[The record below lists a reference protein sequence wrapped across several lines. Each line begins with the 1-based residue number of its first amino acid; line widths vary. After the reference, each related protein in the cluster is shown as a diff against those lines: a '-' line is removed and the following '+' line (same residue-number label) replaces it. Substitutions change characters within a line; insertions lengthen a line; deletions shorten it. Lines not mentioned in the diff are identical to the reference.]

1 MKKLILPLVMGAF
14 MLLSGL
20 GLQAQNAFVQLIHNS
35 PDPAADSVDVYVNG
49 TLIADDFP
57 FRGATPFLPLLPNVT
72 VNVGV
77 APKSSNSVNDT
88 IANFAY
94 VLAPGQTVT
103 AIASGVLNPAL
114 FDTMANGAANI
125 AFGVQLLSP
134 ALTNP
139 TGNQTTIAAFHG
151 APDAPAVDVI
161 ANGGM
166 MPLIGNLAY
175 NSFSGV
181 ATVPSTEYLLDVNVA
196 GTSTTAASYYV
207 NLFPALA
214 SGNAVIFA
222 SGFLNPANNQGG
234 EAFGLFAALA
244 DGTVLPLQA
253 VGNARVQVIHNF
265 ADPIADTV
273 DVYVNWLRDSLKLDN
288 FPFRGATPFVDLPSG
303 FEIDIQIAP
312 KNSTSSSDKILDFSA
327 PFMDGETYNVIVN
340 GVADTTQFASN
351 PDGKNI
357 SPSIL
362 SSAGA
367 REVASAGDV
376 DLRVL
381 HGSTDA
387 PTVGVAANGGLIVP
401 SASYGDL
408 TGYLGV
414 DAAEYRIDITAPN
427 DPSTVIAPFYVDISG
442 LTGGAGVVFASGFL
456 DPSANQNGEA
466 FGLFAA
472 LADGTVVELQ
482 SVGNARVQVIH
493 NSADPAADTVDVYV
507 NWLTDSLKLD
517 NFAFRAATAFVDLP
531 TGYPVSI
538 GIAGKGSSTSSDAI
552 ATFTPTLASD
562 ETYAVVANGVL
573 DTTQFA
579 ANPDGASTAFTLFVE
594 MGVRETA
601 SDGDIDLKVLHGATD
616 APTVGVNANGNAVVP
631 AAGYG
636 AFTGYLGVAEADYR
650 IDVTGANDPS
660 TLVAPFYIDL
670 NGLSGGA
677 SLVFASGFL
686 DPTANQNGEAFGLF
700 AALPDGTVAELTA
713 VGSGRAQV
721 IHNSADP
728 AADTVDVYINA
739 LADTIFLDDF
749 AFRTATPFVDVPT
762 EYPLRI
768 VIAPSTSTSIA
779 DGIATIPATLMNGES
794 YHIVA
799 NGVLDPSSF
808 AANPDGEATGFTL
821 FATNLAQ
828 EAAVDT
834 NNVELRVFHGATDAP
849 TVDVI
854 ANLSTPALVSNLKYG
869 DFQGYLSVPPADYQ
883 LGITTAGGG
892 VAGLVAQFLAPA
904 TGLKG
909 GAGIILASG
918 FLDPTTN
925 QDGEAFGLLLVLADG
940 TAILLTNTTG
950 IYETLLVNDQLL
962 SVYPNPAT
970 TNVNLDIEVENPGQ
984 VDVAIF
990 DAAGRKVWSRS
1001 ENLFP
1006 GQTEWNVDAMNLSA
1020 GVHTVV
1026 MKTETSIS
1034 TKKLVLVR

>member
-1 MKKLILPLVMGAF
+1 MGAF

-20 GLQAQNAFVQLIHNS
+20 GLQAQSVQLIHNS

-49 TLIADDFP
+49 TLIADNFP
-57 FRGATPFLPLLPNVT
+57 FRGATGFLPLPPNVPI
-72 VNVGV
+72 NVGV
-77 APKSSNSVNDT
+77 APKTSTSVNDT
-88 IANFAY
+88 IANFTY

-114 FDTMANGAANI
+114 FDTTANGAANI

-214 SGNAVIFA
+214 SSNAVIFA

-244 DGTVLPLQA
+244 DGTVVPLQA

-340 GVADTTQFASN
+340 GVADTTQFAPN

-357 SPSIL
+357 SPTIL
-362 SSAGA
+362 TSAGA
-367 REVASAGDV
+367 REAASAGDV

-401 SASYGDL
+401 AAAYSDL

-414 DAAEYRIDITAPN
+414 DATEYRIDITAPN
-427 DPSTVIAPFYVDISG
+427 DPSTVIAPFYLDASG

-456 DPSANQNGEA
+456 NPTANQNGPA

-472 LADGTVVELQ
+472 LADGTVAELTP
-482 SVGNARVQVIH
+482 VGNARVQVIH
-493 NSADPAADTVDVYV
+493 NIADPAADTVDVYV

-517 NFAFRAATAFVDLP
+517 DFPFRGATPFVDLP
-531 TGYPVSI
+531 TGYEI
-538 GIAGKGSSTSSDAI
+538 DIQIAPKNSTSSADQILDFSFPFMADESYNVI
-552 ATFTPTLASD
+552 ASG
-562 ETYAVVANGVL
+562 VV
-573 DTTQFA
+573 DTMMFA
-579 ANPDGASTAFTLFVE
+579 ANPDGRNISPTLIVSVGAREAASAGDVD
-594 MGVRETA
+594 VR
-601 SDGDIDLKVLHGATD
+601 VLHGSTD
-616 APTVGVNANGNAVVP
+616 APTVGVNANGGAIIP
-631 AAGYG
+631 AASYSDI
-636 AFTGYLGVAEADYR
+636 TGYLGIPAAEYR
-650 IDVTGANDPS
+650 IDVTAPNDPS
-660 TLVAPFYIDL
+660 TIIAPFYLDAS
-670 NGLSGGA
+670 GLTGGA
-677 SLVFASGFL
+677 AVVFASGFL
-686 DPTANQNGEAFGLF
+686 DPTMNQNGPAFGLF
-700 AALPDGTVAELTA
+700 AALADGTVAALTP
-713 VGSGRAQV
+713 VGNARVQV
-721 IHNSADP
+721 IHNSPDID
-728 AADTVDVYINA
+728 ADTVDIYVNT
-739 LADTIFLDDF
+739 LADTIKLADV
-749 AFRTATPFVDVPT
+749 AFRTATPFLDLPGGYDLAVT
-762 EYPLRI
+762 F
-768 VIAPSTSTSIA
+768 APAGSNSID
-779 DGIATIPATLMNGES
+779 DGIATFTAPTPNDETMYLIAAGLLNPGN
-794 YHIVA
+794 Y
-799 NGVLDPSSF
+799 
-808 AANPDGEATGFTL
+808 AANPDGVNTAFGL
-821 FATNLAQ
+821 GVYYDAR
-828 EAAVDT
+828 EAALDPNDVDA
-834 NNVELRVFHGATDAP
+834 LVFHGAPDAP
-849 TVDVI
+849 RVDI
-854 ANLSTPALVSNLKYG
+854 LANLGSTPLVSDIGYTET
-869 DFQGYLSVPPADYQ
+869 QGYLNIPPAAYQ
-883 LGITTAGGG
+883 LGITPTGAG
-892 VAGLVAQFLAPA
+892 VAGLVAQFL
-904 TGLKG
+904 GDVS
-909 GAGIILASG
+909 GIQGQSIFLLASG
-918 FLDPTTN
+918 FLDPSMN
-925 QDGEAFGLLLVLADG
+925 QDGEAFGILAVLADG
-940 TAILLTNTTG
+940 TTFMLTNTTG
-950 IYETLLVNDQLL
+950 IYEQLEVNDKLL

-970 TNVNLDIEVENPGQ
+970 SHVNLDIDVENAGL